1 MDWLNILETYGVPL
15 VVACAFWAFI
25 QKRTHFIE
33 NELQKELRES
43 FARQEMIVIKL
54 IDQIGYG
61 TNLYGEEYEQYQR
74 IMLLLGWNHWNFYNK
89 PPKAGIVNYMK
100 NIGEKRD
107 FEKLSKEKQEM
118 IKKILKDLE

>member
-1 MDWLNILETYGVPL
+1 MDWLSILESYGVPL

-54 IDQIGYG
+54 IDQQKLIQMLRKLEK
-61 TNLYGEEYEQYQR
+61 NEY
-74 IMLLLGWNHWNFYNK
+74 
-89 PPKAGIVNYMK
+89 
-100 NIGEKRD
+100 
-107 FEKLSKEKQEM
+107 
-118 IKKILKDLE
+118 

>member
-1 MDWLNILETYGVPL
+1 MDWLSILESYGVPL

-54 IDQIGYG
+54 IDQQKLIQI
-61 TNLYGEEYEQYQR
+61 EQKKMETSYR
-74 IMLLLGWNHWNFYNK
+74 VLAETI
-89 PPKAGIVNYMK
+89 A
-100 NIGEKRD
+100 R
-107 FEKLSKEKQEM
+107 LSGNGLKEKM
-118 IKKILKDLE
+118 LRKLEKNEY